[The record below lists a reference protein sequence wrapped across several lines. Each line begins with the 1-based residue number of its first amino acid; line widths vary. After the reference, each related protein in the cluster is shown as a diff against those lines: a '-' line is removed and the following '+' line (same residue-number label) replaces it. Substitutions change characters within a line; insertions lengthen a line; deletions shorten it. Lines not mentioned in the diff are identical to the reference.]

1 MFSYLTNP
9 GAEELHAPS
18 ISVQMIRLFRVFIPT
33 SLLGLLISEILLT
46 SACYVFAYWLL
57 GTDEFEV
64 YFLLEDGI
72 ARTAI
77 VLVTLIFG
85 IYWADLYEDVQVPSA
100 LLLYQQ
106 FCLITGAAF
115 IGQALV
121 GYLDRQFIM
130 PRWQMLIGSALFIV
144 ILPAWRLAYAP
155 AALRILGRR
164 RVVFL
169 GASEIVCEIAAH
181 MKLRPQTGYV
191 AAGYL
196 APEPVES
203 EDLGPY
209 LGLPSSIR
217 EAHADIKPALVAVGL
232 SERRGLMPIYDLLEL
247 RLHGAQIQEVGELY
261 ELVMSRVSLRVLRP
275 SMLVFSDEIGP
286 APLNVA
292 LQRVYSFL
300 IALVGILVASPVML
314 IVALLVRLT
323 SRGAVLYRQE
333 RVGLH
338 GRIFKVLK
346 FRSMYVDAE
355 VHTGAVWAQKDD
367 PRVTPVGRWIRRFRL
382 DELPQ
387 LFNVLRGEMAVVG
400 PRPERPEFVQTLTQQ
415 IPFYGQR
422 HFVKPGITG
431 WAQINHKYG
440 DSIEDTIT
448 KLEFDLYYLK
458 NLTLSMDLYI
468 MFHTAKV
475 MLLSKGSQ

>member
-1 MFSYLTNP
+1 
-9 GAEELHAPS
+9 
-18 ISVQMIRLFRVFIPT
+18 MIRLFRVFIPT
-33 SLLGLLISEILLT
+33 SLLGLFISEALLAT
-46 SACYVFAYWLL
+46 ACYVFAYWLL
-57 GTDEFEV
+57 GAEEFEV
-64 YFLLEDGI
+64 YFLLEDGV

-77 VLVTLIFG
+77 VVATLIFC
-85 IYWADLYEDVQVPSA
+85 IYWADLYEDVQVSSA

-106 FCLITGAAF
+106 FCLITGVTF

-121 GYLDRQFIM
+121 GYLDRQLIM
-130 PRWQMLIGSALFIV
+130 PRWQMLIGSALVMIV
-144 ILPAWRLAYAP
+144 LPAWRLAYAP

-164 RVVFL
+164 RVVFI

-196 APEPVES
+196 ALEPVES
-203 EDLGPY
+203 QDLGPY
-209 LGLPSSIR
+209 LGLPSRIR
-217 EAHADIKPALVAVGL
+217 EVHQEIQPALVAVGL
-232 SERRGLMPIYDLLEL
+232 AERRGQMPIYELLEL
-247 RLHGAQIQEVGELY
+247 RLHGAQIQEAGALY
-261 ELVMSRVSLRVLRP
+261 ELVMGRVSVRVLRP
-275 SMLVFSDEIGP
+275 SMLVFSVEIGP
-286 APLNVA
+286 EPLNVA

-300 IALVGILVASPVML
+300 FALVGLLVASPVML

-323 SRGAVLYRQE
+323 SRGPALYSQD

-346 FRSMYVDAE
+346 FRSMYTDAE
-355 VHTGAVWAQKDD
+355 ARTGAVWASKDD
-367 PRVTPVGRWIRRFRL
+367 PRVTPVGRWIRRYRL

-387 LFNVLRGEMAVVG
+387 LFNVLRGEMAIVG
-400 PRPERPEFVQTLTQQ
+400 PRPERPEFVRTLTEQ

-440 DSIEDTIT
+440 DTLEDTIT
-448 KLEFDLYYLK
+448 KLEYDLYYLK
-458 NLTLSMDLYI
+458 NLSLSMDLYI